1 MVMSALIMAILVL
14 VKVVLVSL
22 LAVMLVL
29 LLGVY
34 SVTNY
39 RKQLLCYV
47 RGVSDN
53 ALFHFH

>member
-29 LLGVY
+29 LVGMNGSTCSNSDGNIGANHGSTGV
-34 SVTNY
+34 
-39 RKQLLCYV
+39 
-47 RGVSDN
+47 G
-53 ALFHFH
+53 